1 MYRAAYNQGCK
12 TLLVKLGLYPGLLGG
27 AVLGGVAGRV
37 LAPEDR
43 KGQGFLMG
51 AVAGGAGGA
60 LGHKLSP
67 ALLDDAARA
76 NPGTLAKNAPAIG
89 GSLGAL
95 SGLGLSQAYLNKKVP
110 DTAEDP
116 YHYFPQ

>member
-1 MYRAAYNQGCK
+1 MRSVAYAHGRK

-27 AVLGGVAGRV
+27 AVLGGAAGHI

-43 KGQGFLMG
+43 KGQGTLLG
-51 AVAGGAGGA
+51 AAMGGAGGA

-67 ALLDDAARA
+67 ALLDDASRA
-76 NPGTLAKNAPAIG
+76 NPGLLAKNAPTIG
-89 GSLGAL
+89 SGLGAL
-95 SGLGLSQAYLNKKVP
+95 TGLGLSQAYINKKVP

-116 YHYFPQ
+116 YHYYPR

>member
-1 MYRAAYNQGCK
+1 MCAAYNHGRK
-12 TLLVKLGLYPGLLGG
+12 ILLVKLGLYPGLLGG

-60 LGHKLSP
+60 LGHKFSP
-67 ALLDDAARA
+67 ALLDDVARA

-89 GSLGAL
+89 GGLGAL
-95 SGLGLSQAYLNKKVP
+95 SGLGLSQAYLNKKEP